1 MDFLRKVSPRHY
13 QEVIF
18 STCVEKNCLVVLP
31 TGLGKTLIALM
42 LVIERMK
49 KFPGEKAVFLAPTR
63 PLAEQH
69 FLYFR
74 ENLPELF
81 KCKFPVYLFM
91 DGKGIDGKDSHKRLL
106 DTEDEFTIDFIY
118 INPDPPFG
126 KLQSRI
132 ITSPGHAK
140 RFLMALQENI
150 TKYENNF
157 GEIKVPTKPP
167 GDIGYLQ

>member
-1 MDFLRKVSPRHY
+1 MGNS
-13 QEVIF
+13 
-18 STCVEKNCLVVLP
+18 
-31 TGLGKTLIALM
+31 KTKDGGPVQINIRCDEHISQGVYSNFAKIA
-42 LVIERMK
+42 
-49 KFPGEKAVFLAPTR
+49 
-63 PLAEQH
+63 H
-69 FLYFR
+69 
-74 ENLPELF
+74 
-81 KCKFPVYLFM
+81 
-91 DGKGIDGKDSHKRLL
+91 
-106 DTEDEFTIDFIY
+106 TEDEFTIDFIY